1 MASFLKQKHG
11 KNYKI
16 FNMSGRKYDAK
27 KFGEK
32 RVETFQW
39 EDHHSPALH
48 ILFEACHKMHS
59 FLQGKRRSV

>member
-1 MASFLKQKHG
+1 
-11 KNYKI
+11 
-16 FNMSGRKYDAK
+16 MSGRKYDAK

-48 ILFEACHKMHS
+48 ILFEACHKMHT
-59 FLQGKRRSV
+59 FLQGKQSKLSN